1 MAIKDCG
8 HEEWLDTGMCL
19 ICSPTDSWQHH
30 AACIDFPPDLMFPEN
45 DEPHLYAI
53 AKKVCEECPVVG
65 MCLEIGINEKWGM
78 WGGLTPEDRYLLV
91 KSQRIPHNRLD
102 RRKFLRVYA
111 WTH

>member
-53 AKKVCEECPVVG
+53 AKKVCEECHVVG

-78 WGGLTPEDRYLLV
+78 WGGLRPEDRYSLV